1 MDDVVLKNEMIN
13 AMLAQSGQ
21 SGQSGQGSQG
31 GQGSQCSQ
39 GGQNENAGTLKT
51 VQLPD
56 KETLD
61 KFKELVNLYIQ
72 TDDLKKRLQDALKEQ
87 NVKVRKLSQSILM
100 FMAKY
105 NVEDLKASDG
115 VRLRYKKRVV
125 KEPLSAKTIKERI
138 ENRFEELKDK
148 SKEEI
153 EKEIFERKEIEKV
166 TLKRLKRNTLEI

>member
-21 SGQSGQGSQG
+21 NN
-31 GQGSQCSQ
+31 
-39 GGQNENAGTLKT
+39 QNKEGAFSNSTQEGNEKNEKQGTLKT

-56 KETLD
+56 TETLD

-72 TDDLKKRLQDALKEQ
+72 TDDLKRRLQDALKDQ
-87 NVKVRKLSQSILM
+87 NNKVRKLSQSILM

-115 VRLRYKKRVV
+115 VRLRYKKTVV
-125 KEPLSAKTIKERI
+125 KEPLSAKTIRERI
-138 ENRFEELKDK
+138 ENRFDDLKGK
-148 SKEEI
+148 TKEEI
-153 EKEIFERKEIEKV
+153 EKEIFERKNVEKV